1 MPTLTKSF
9 SYKKTVVTAYDDNNA
24 EGFVKTTKVKYF
36 CIRRY
41 SIIILIYFISQQHEY
56 SQDLNLFKY
65 KLIVKNEEV
74 ELLHDFT
81 TGMKYEYNHISGR
94 CAKSG
99 LEAPAL
105 DNVESTVDINAADPK
120 QLKLKSPTQFFNF
133 DGTNPIY
140 AGEVIYHL
148 VIPIFLVGLNFI
160 FLTYELTETCGWYKH

>member
-1 MPTLTKSF
+1 M
-9 SYKKTVVTAYDDNNA
+9 
-24 EGFVKTTKVKYF
+24 
-36 CIRRY
+36 
-41 SIIILIYFISQQHEY
+41 
-56 SQDLNLFKY
+56 FKY

-94 CAKSG
+94 CAKSA
-99 LEAPAL
+99 LEVPTL
-105 DNVESTVDINAADPK
+105 DNVESTLDINAADPK

-148 VIPIFLVGLNFI
+148 VISNFWLSLNFI
-160 FLTYELTETCGWYKH
+160 LIV